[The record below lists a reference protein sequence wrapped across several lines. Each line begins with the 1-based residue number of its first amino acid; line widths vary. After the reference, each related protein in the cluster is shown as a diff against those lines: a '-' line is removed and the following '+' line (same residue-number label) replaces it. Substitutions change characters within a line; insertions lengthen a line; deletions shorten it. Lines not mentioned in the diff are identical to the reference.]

1 MIATPV
7 VYEGSLQ
14 RKARAGDGSLMR
26 LQVPAAVSADSNQT
40 IGVAALLGGLYI
52 RSGMTAGRS
61 DTTPTGALLDAALE
75 AFDVGDTFTFAIS
88 VTVAFALTLV
98 AGTGITLAGKTV
110 VPASGS
116 MWFVVTKTGAG
127 TFTITGL

>member
-1 MIATPV
+1 MLATPV

-14 RKARAGDGSLMR
+14 RRARAGDGSLVKI
-26 LQVPAAVSADSNQT
+26 QVPAAVSADSNQV
-40 IGVAALLGGLYI
+40 IPVSALLGGLYV

-61 DTTPTGALLDAALE
+61 DTTPTAAQLDAAFEVL
-75 AFDVGDTFTFAIS
+75 DVGDSVTFVIS

-98 AGTGITLAGKTV
+98 GGSGVTLAGKTV

-116 MWFVVTKTGAG
+116 MWFVATKTGA
-127 TFTITGL
+127 TTYTITGL